1 MSSSHI
7 HAESNREV
15 VFVVLDTNQPTYIVN
30 SDVHSL
36 IPRVNLGKEMEEKN
50 IFPSDLQR
58 ATQRIVTAGD
68 WLNESYDVENGTKMS
83 PHDLHVPHVPDLW

>member
-1 MSSSHI
+1 MEQD
-7 HAESNREV
+7 ESESICLLWSGRYQ
-15 VFVVLDTNQPTYIVN
+15 LDE
-30 SDVHSL
+30 
-36 IPRVNLGKEMEEKN
+36 GKEMEEKN

-83 PHDLHVPHVPDLW
+83 PHDLHVPHVPDLWAAVE